1 MSNNKLPHY
10 IKLQQAA
17 DQTGLSYYFIRQL
30 VIDDKVQHIK
40 SGVKYLI
47 NEDSLAEYL
56 SHMEQ
61 AND

>member
-1 MSNNKLPHY
+1 MSSNVLPHY
-10 IKLQQAA
+10 IKMQNAS

-30 VIDDKVQHIK
+30 VLEDKVQYIK

-47 NEDSLAEYL
+47 NEESLAEYL

-61 AND
+61 IND